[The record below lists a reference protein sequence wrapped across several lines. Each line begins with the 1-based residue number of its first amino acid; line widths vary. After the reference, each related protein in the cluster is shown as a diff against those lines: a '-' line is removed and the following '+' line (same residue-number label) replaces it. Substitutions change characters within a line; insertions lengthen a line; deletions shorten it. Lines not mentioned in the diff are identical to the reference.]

1 VRFDVAL
8 DQRVLGG
15 PRGATL
21 FTGAPQLLDGGS
33 AATLPDLYPRPR
45 WQVPGRLW
53 AAGNENG
60 RTAKT
65 GQLLGTLDMRAEV
78 VRCWAMT
85 RQSSCNGSCMMR
97 TVVNRRAF
105 DFDEVRFD
113 WGDVVLAAIGWGGW
127 QLLECSAA
135 DGLAAACAA
144 EECREQVDT
153 GALRDSVV
161 RLRRARGLLAGEDYE
176 RWLADWS
183 LSTEDLRLYFAHTT
197 LSGGTAGGVANQS
210 ADDRPD
216 TAPLARA
223 VRNAAILSGRLQSW
237 AERLAKCA
245 AAAAGLTALGQATP
259 TVSRDGIAGLVAAA
273 GACRASGLDEAD
285 VCARAPRIAEL
296 QTAERMFADHVVK
309 PERIKR
315 CIAEHRLDWQRFAW
329 EEVSFPGEGAARE
342 AALLVREGGMGLAE
356 VAGLAHV
363 AIGLREA
370 YSEDATELAGV
381 LAAAVPGELLGPLA
395 GECGWRLV
403 RVRERT
409 PPAGDDIDLRDR
421 ARSELLEDAVGRYLA
436 GRVTW
441 HGEH

>member
-1 VRFDVAL
+1 MRFDIAL
-8 DQRVLGG
+8 DQRVLGLQRFDG
-15 PRGATL
+15 RDL
-21 FTGAPQLLDGGS
+21 LDAPQLVDIEIGDADVAHQACTRSPPALFGPRHAPRGNAKVHAGS
-33 AATLPDLYPRPR
+33 ANQPELARGQAPRSPARSDTLHGRPALGRRLGRDFARPISPPRLASAR
-45 WQVPGRLW
+45 SAW

-60 RTAKT
+60 STAKT

-85 RQSSCNGSCMMR
+85 RPSSCTGGCMMR

-183 LSTEDLRLYFAHTT
+183 LSTEDIRLYFAHTA
-197 LSGGTAGGVANQS
+197 LSGRTAGGVVDQS
-210 ADDRPD
+210 TDHRPD

-245 AAAAGLTALGQATP
+245 AAAAGLTALGDDDVGPA
-259 TVSRDGIAGLVAAA
+259 VA
-273 GACRASGLDEAD
+273 RL
-285 VCARAPRIAEL
+285 ARFL
-296 QTAERMFADHVVK
+296 QV
-309 PERIKR
+309 
-315 CIAEHRLDWQRFAW
+315 
-329 EEVSFPGEGAARE
+329 
-342 AALLVREGGMGLAE
+342 
-356 VAGLAHV
+356 
-363 AIGLREA
+363 
-370 YSEDATELAGV
+370 
-381 LAAAVPGELLGPLA
+381 
-395 GECGWRLV
+395 
-403 RVRERT
+403 
-409 PPAGDDIDLRDR
+409 
-421 ARSELLEDAVGRYLA
+421 RYLKDEFRPR
-436 GRVTW
+436 GVD
-441 HGEH
+441 HGGKG